1 MYDLQI
7 HDSQV
12 PEALFV
18 TEAKNV
24 IGYCHVP
31 KVAST
36 LLMTNFAEL
45 NNLNE
50 SMIQN
55 KLKAMTLHDYL
66 FAKFSKS
73 YPKNEDQLS
82 KLFTFVF
89 IRHPFERL
97 VSAFHDKFIT
107 LQQLNLMAPFVK
119 HYMKSNGITDKL
131 ILKKPWVKRHINV
144 TFENFVKFVLHENSL
159 KEKISPPSWHWW
171 PFSDVCKLNE
181 IDYNFIGKIES
192 LEQDVECILQHFPD
206 YAKLQT
212 IKDKLKAKVNA
223 QGHHNSNMTM
233 EYFSQLS
240 KHDIRNLY
248 KMYETDF
255 VMGGYEYPQHY
266 IDKGKDTDTKT

>member
-1 MYDLQI
+1 M
-7 HDSQV
+7 S
-12 PEALFV
+12 
-18 TEAKNV
+18 
-24 IGYCHVP
+24 
-31 KVAST
+31 
-36 LLMTNFAEL
+36 NFAEL
-45 NNLNE
+45 NNLNG
-50 SMIQN
+50 SIIQT

-73 YPKNEDQLS
+73 YPEDEDQLS

-107 LQQLNLMAPFVK
+107 LQQLNIMEPFVK
-119 HYMKSNGITDKL
+119 YYMKSYGITDKL

-171 PFSDVCKLNE
+171 PFSDVCKLND
-181 IDYNFIGKIES
+181 INYNFIGKIES
-192 LEQDVECILQHFPD
+192 LEQDVECLLQHFPG
-206 YAKLQT
+206 YTKFQN
-212 IKDKLKAKVNA
+212 IRDKMKSKVNA
-223 QGHHNSNMTM
+223 QGHHNANMTM

-255 VMGGYEYPQHY
+255 VMGGYEYPQYY
-266 IDKGKDTDTKT
+266 IDKGKDMDTKT